1 MSCLTNTIHL
11 RGRPSIL
18 DEILA
23 VKRRE
28 VKEKSFLQPL
38 DEIRSRV
45 IDMPPARGFL
55 AALEAR
61 AASGVPAIIAEI
73 KKASPSRG
81 IIREDFDVAWT
92 AGRYEAGGAAAL
104 SVLTDASYFHGHDS
118 HLEVAKEA
126 SALPVLRK
134 EFILD
139 PWQVYESRL
148 LGADCLLLI
157 VAALED
163 TKLASLHR
171 LAGEIGL
178 DVLVEVHDEAELERA
193 IRIDA
198 RLIGINNR
206 NLHGFETSLEVTRRL
221 APLARGDRLLVG
233 ESGITS
239 SQDLNELREVGV
251 SAFLVGESL
260 IKAEDPAAALTAL
273 IGS

>member
-1 MSCLTNTIHL
+1 MSCLTNSMS
-11 RGRPSIL
+11 RGGRPSIL

-23 VKRRE
+23 VKRKE
-28 VKEKSFLQPL
+28 VAEKSSLRPL
-38 DEIRSRV
+38 NEIRSRA
-45 IDMPPARGFL
+45 IDMPPARGFR

-81 IIREDFDVAWT
+81 IIREDFDVAWM
-92 AGRYEAGGAAAL
+92 ADRYEAGGAAAL

-118 HLEVAKEA
+118 YVEVARQA

-134 EFILD
+134 EFVLD
-139 PWQVYESRL
+139 PWQVYESRF

-163 TKLASLHR
+163 SALASLHR
-171 LAGEIGL
+171 LAGELGL

-206 NLHGFETSLEVTRRL
+206 NLHGFETSLDVTRRL
-221 APLARGDRLLVG
+221 APLACADRLLVC
-233 ESGITS
+233 ESGITC
-239 SQDLNELREVGV
+239 SQDLTELREVGV

-260 IKAEDPAAALTAL
+260 MKAEDPATALTAL